1 MVTPKLQERK
11 RRKVRTGS
19 VVRVK
24 QDKTA
29 VVEMVWKQRHRLYH
43 KQMRRVARFYVHDPE
58 NQCQLGDVVRIEET
72 RPISK
77 TKHWRLLA
85 ILERRQVAEVRPI
98 ELESDAVPAA
108 TETAV
113 DPVEIDEDIDPD
125 ILDQLTSGNADFEED
140 EEDD

>member
-1 MVTPKLQERK
+1 MVTTRA
-11 RRKVRTGS
+11 RRKVRTGA

-29 VVEMVWKQRHRLYH
+29 VVEMVWKQRHRLYR

-58 NQCQLGDVVRIEET
+58 NQCRLGDLVRIEET

-77 TKHWRLLA
+77 TKHWRLLE

-98 ELESDAVPAA
+98 DLEGDAA
-108 TETAV
+108 TVTEPEAEA
-113 DPVEIDEDIDPD
+113 DYGPVEMDEDIDQD
-125 ILDQLTSGNADFEED
+125 ILDLLTAASSNSED
-140 EEDD
+140 GDD